1 VTLVEFN
8 RLLSDMNAI
17 NTQENSILLFTIEKG
32 IARIT
37 FNRPTVLNAIDAALA
52 NAFLTAI
59 RAIES
64 EPEVRVI
71 VMKGAGK
78 GFMAGGDVGAF
89 HADLPNAGATADAI
103 IGPLHEGLA
112 LMARL
117 PQPVLASLHGA
128 VAGAGVSLAMSCDL
142 AIAADNARFTLA
154 YSRIGA
160 SLDGSSSWFLPR
172 IVGLRKAME
181 LALTAE
187 TIDANE
193 ALRLNMVNRVVPAA
207 DLEAETEAL
216 ARRLADGPTFAFG
229 RIKALLRQS
238 FDTPLV
244 EQLAAEQAGFRACAG
259 TNDFAEGLNAFFE
272 KRPAVFKGR

>member
-1 VTLVEFN
+1 
-8 RLLSDMNAI
+8 MNTI
-17 NTQENSILLFTIEKG
+17 NHQENFPLLFTIDKG

-59 RAIES
+59 RTIES
-64 EPEVRVI
+64 EPEARVI
-71 VMKGAGK
+71 IIKGAGK

-89 HADLPNAGATADAI
+89 YADLPNAGTTADAI

-117 PQPVLASLHGA
+117 PQPVLASVHGA
-128 VAGAGVSLAMSCDL
+128 VAGAGVSLAMACDL
-142 AIAADNARFTLA
+142 AIAADNARFSLA

-181 LALTAE
+181 LALTAD

-193 ALRLNMVNRVVPAA
+193 ALRLNIVNRVVPAA
-207 DLEAETEAL
+207 DLEAETEAF

-238 FDTPLV
+238 FNTPLV

-272 KRPAVFKGR
+272 KRPAVFKGS